1 MALPGTEREG
11 RRERRGEQLAYVF
24 VVDDDPGI
32 RAVLRYALEAED
44 HAVLEA
50 ADGVSA
56 LEVLRASPWP
66 LVVLLDLRMPHLDGA
81 GVLGTVAGDR
91 VLAQHHRFVLL
102 TANAL
107 PLPLALGTLLACLN
121 VPVVSKPFDV
131 DSLLDV
137 VAHLAHDTHGARGA
151 HAAPS
156 AARPGSSGHAPGGA
170 RAPAL
175 ARLLPGPKPL
185 EAGTHPSRGRIA
197 GDKARQPSTGARPA
211 RAATPHG

>member
-1 MALPGTEREG
+1 MAH
-11 RRERRGEQLAYVF
+11 VF

-32 RAVLRYALEAED
+32 RAVLRSALEAED

-56 LEVLRASPWP
+56 LEGLRASAWP

-91 VLAQHHRFVLL
+91 VLAQRHRFLLL
-102 TANAL
+102 TANPL

-131 DSLLDV
+131 DTLLDV

-156 AARPGSSGHAPGGA
+156 AARPGRSGRARGSGSGSTGPIAA
-170 RAPAL
+170 RAQT
-175 ARLLPGPKPL
+175 R
-185 EAGTHPSRGRIA
+185 EAGTHPSRGRRA

-211 RAATPHG
+211 RAAALHG

>member
-1 MALPGTEREG
+1 MAH
-11 RRERRGEQLAYVF
+11 VF

-32 RAVLRYALEAED
+32 RAVLRSALEAED

-56 LEVLRASPWP
+56 LERLRASPWS
-66 LVVLLDLRMPHLDGA
+66 LVVLLDLRMPYLDGA

-91 VLAQHHRFVLL
+91 VLALRHRFLLL
-102 TANAL
+102 TSTPL
-107 PLPLALGTLLACLN
+107 PLPPALGTLLACLN

-151 HAAPS
+151 RTAPS
-156 AARPGSSGHAPGGA
+156 AARPGGSGHAPGGA
-170 RAPAL
+170 GGRAAAPT
-175 ARLLPGPKPL
+175 RLPPGSTPF
-185 EAGTHPSRGRIA
+185 EAGTHPSRGRRA
-197 GDKARQPSTGARPA
+197 GDTADSARHPSIGARPA
-211 RAATPHG
+211 RAAAPHG

>member
-1 MALPGTEREG
+1 MAPPDTEREG
-11 RRERRGEQLAYVF
+11 RQERRGEPMAHVF

-32 RAVLRYALEAED
+32 RAVLRSALEAED

-50 ADGVSA
+50 ADGVSG
-56 LEVLRASPWP
+56 LEELRASAWP

-91 VLAQHHRFVLL
+91 VLAQRHRFLQL
-102 TANAL
+102 TANPL

-131 DSLLDV
+131 DTLLDV

-156 AARPGSSGHAPGGA
+156 AARPGRSGHAPGGA
-170 RAPAL
+170 GAAAPA
-175 ARLLPGPKPL
+175 RLPPGSTPF
-185 EAGTHPSRGRIA
+185 EAGTHPSRGRKA
-197 GDKARQPSTGARPA
+197 GDTARQPSTGARLC
-211 RAATPHG
+211 RATAPQG

>member
-1 MALPGTEREG
+1 MAH
-11 RRERRGEQLAYVF
+11 VF

-32 RAVLRYALEAED
+32 RAVLRSALEAED

-91 VLAQHHRFVLL
+91 VLAVRHRFLLL
-102 TANAL
+102 TANSL
-107 PLPLALGTLLACLN
+107 PLPPAMGMLLACLN
-121 VPVVSKPFDV
+121 VPVVSKPFDI

-137 VAHLAHDTHGARGA
+137 VAHLAHDIHGARGA

-156 AARPGSSGHAPGGA
+156 AARHGGSGHAPGGGGA
-170 RAPAL
+170 AAPT
-175 ARLLPGPKPL
+175 RLPPGPKPVQ
-185 EAGTHPSRGRIA
+185 RGRIRAEA
-197 GDKARQPSTGARPA
+197 G
-211 RAATPHG
+211 

>member
-1 MALPGTEREG
+1 MAH
-11 RRERRGEQLAYVF
+11 VF

-32 RAVLRYALEAED
+32 RAVLRCALEAED
-44 HAVLEA
+44 HAVIEA

-91 VLAQHHRFVLL
+91 VLAQRHRFVLL

-131 DSLLDV
+131 ESLLDV

-170 RAPAL
+170 RAPAP
-175 ARLLPGPKPL
+175 ARLPPGPKPL
-185 EAGTHPSRGRIA
+185 EAGTRPSRGRIA

>member
-1 MALPGTEREG
+1 MVH
-11 RRERRGEQLAYVF
+11 VF

-32 RAVLRYALEAED
+32 RAMLRCALEAED

-50 ADGVSA
+50 ADGINGINA

-91 VLAQHHRFVLL
+91 VLAQRHRFLLL
-102 TANAL
+102 TANPL
-107 PLPLALGTLLACLN
+107 PLPPALSTLLACLN

-131 DSLLDV
+131 DTLLDV

-156 AARPGSSGHAPGGA
+156 AARPGRSGHAPGE
-170 RAPAL
+170 R
-175 ARLLPGPKPL
+175 
-185 EAGTHPSRGRIA
+185 E
-197 GDKARQPSTGARPA
+197 RQHRPDRRHA
-211 RAATPHG
+211 QIL

>member
-1 MALPGTEREG
+1 MAH
-11 RRERRGEQLAYVF
+11 VF

-32 RAVLRYALEAED
+32 RAVLRSALEAED

-56 LEVLRASPWP
+56 LEGLRASAWP

-91 VLAQHHRFVLL
+91 VLAQRHRFLLL
-102 TANAL
+102 TANPL

-131 DSLLDV
+131 DTLLDV

-156 AARPGSSGHAPGGA
+156 AARPGGSGHAPGGGGA
-170 RAPAL
+170 AAPT
-175 ARLLPGPKPL
+175 RLPPGPKPVQ
-185 EAGTHPSRGRIA
+185 RGRIRAEA
-197 GDKARQPSTGARPA
+197 G
-211 RAATPHG
+211 